1 MGILEHSSNYQK
13 CIKKTNTIPDYAR
26 DYKNEYLFIRGID
39 KTCEKFV
46 KRLDEE
52 GKIFDSPQSYK
63 LIFYFNKFLKAQEL
77 DYLNDISDLYFKES
91 DLKYIESLELQLDD
105 YMVIFY
111 DPDSYK
117 FDQEKYEND
126 NSGLKEFFE
135 SFSKFKDKIKIEE
148 MTFSD
153 FKNSLNYLDSD
164 SDDGVDSD
172 EINNIFGSD
181 YETDSDSD

>member
-1 MGILEHSSNYQK
+1 MGILPQSVRDSNSILSK
-13 CIKKTNTIPDYAR
+13 SKIPDYAR

-39 KTCEKFV
+39 KSCEKFV
-46 KRLDEE
+46 DILVSELETFDILE
-52 GKIFDSPQSYK
+52 GEIFNSPQANK
-63 LIFYFNKFLKAQEL
+63 RTFYFNKFLKAQEL
-77 DYLNDISDLYFKES
+77 EYLNDISDLYFKES
-91 DLKYIESLELQLDD
+91 DVKYIESLELQLDD
-105 YMVIFY
+105 YTDLFY

-164 SDDGVDSD
+164 SDD
-172 EINNIFGSD
+172 D
-181 YETDSDSD
+181 YCYRYNDSDSD

>member
-1 MGILEHSSNYQK
+1 MVVLAHSSNYQN
-13 CIKKTNTIPDYAR
+13 CIKKTNKIPEYAR
-26 DYKNEYLFIRGID
+26 DFKNEYLFIRGIN
-39 KTCEKFV
+39 KECENFV

-52 GKIFDSPQSYK
+52 GKIFSSPQAKK

-77 DYLNDISDLYFKES
+77 DYLKDISELYLKES
-91 DLKYIESLELQLDD
+91 DVNFIESLELNVDD
-105 YMVIFY
+105 YMDIFY

-153 FKNSLNYLDSD
+153 FKDSLNFLDSD
-164 SDDGVDSD
+164 SDS
-172 EINNIFGSD
+172 
-181 YETDSDSD
+181 DSDSD